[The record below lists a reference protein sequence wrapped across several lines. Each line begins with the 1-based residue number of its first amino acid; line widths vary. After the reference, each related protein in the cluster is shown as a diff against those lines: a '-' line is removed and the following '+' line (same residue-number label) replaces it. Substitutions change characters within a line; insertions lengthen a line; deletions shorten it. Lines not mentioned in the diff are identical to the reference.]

1 MAPRC
6 QGAQRMATMPD
17 ALGCRRSRPA
27 CAGDCWVQKKGRKEK
42 VIDVEEDE
50 DVAAEEQEL
59 DSVEE
64 VGRLT
69 IGDRL

>member
-1 MAPRC
+1 M
-6 QGAQRMATMPD
+6 
-17 ALGCRRSRPA
+17 
-27 CAGDCWVQKKGRKEK
+27 
-42 VIDVEEDE
+42 DVEEDE